1 MPLIRKSEFAKI
13 KGVSAA
19 AVSQAIR
26 SGRIRG
32 AVVTRGGR
40 EFLDHD
46 LALELWERNTLQ
58 QPPPTTAAPRTVR
71 AAEATGP
78 TDEQLRAFIR
88 GLSEDQIPD
97 LNESRARREHYQA
110 EKARLEALQ
119 GRGELV
125 PAQEVKAEAARLAK
139 QVRDLLLMIP
149 ARTAGKIATMQ
160 DQEQIRSYLMDEIE
174 TALRGLANA

>member
-1 MPLIRKSEFAKI
+1 MALIRKSEFAKI

-19 AVSQAIR
+19 AVSQAIS
-26 SGRIRG
+26 SGRIRA
-32 AVVTRGGR
+32 AVVTRNGK

-46 LALELWERNTLQ
+46 MAALLWERNTLQ
-58 QPPPTTAAPRTVR
+58 QPPPTKAEPAPTR
-71 AAEATGP
+71 AVS
-78 TDEQLRAFIR
+78 DRQLRDFIQA
-88 GLSEDQIPD
+88 LPEDEIPD
-97 LNESRARREHYQA
+97 LNKSRARHEHYKA
-110 EKARLEALQ
+110 EKARQEALQ

-125 PAQEVKAEAARLAK
+125 PAQEVKAEAARLAR

-149 ARTAGKIATMQ
+149 ARTAGKVATMQ